1 MGAKK
6 NPGATSRRS
15 RDPVEGRTTLHT
27 LDAGQPLVA
36 GSPGERPGP
45 SSQAF
50 RGQIPPPIPLAPL
63 DRAAKDAMGEYATS
77 TLNIWHDSINYLR
90 ALAVKAQEEGSLGL
104 AIFATKEAG
113 RMSQQ
118 YVTQHLGKIMNI
130 EGVIRHQQEVPDWKA
145 LPPEV
150 RRAVAEDVA
159 REMMDTEPELA

>member
-1 MGAKK
+1 M
-6 NPGATSRRS
+6 R
-15 RDPVEGRTTLHT
+15 
-27 LDAGQPLVA
+27 
-36 GSPGERPGP
+36 
-45 SSQAF
+45 
-50 RGQIPPPIPLAPL
+50 
-63 DRAAKDAMGEYATS
+63 EYATS